1 MARTARP
8 LYLIAFGGYSDFS
21 SLLNSGDLDAMK
33 TMVARSEKWFE
44 DPENADDTEERQ
56 RLEQVK
62 SEIARLEGANVAVG
76 ASA

>member
-8 LYLIAFGGYSDFS
+8 LYMIAFGGYSDFN
-21 SLLNSGDLDAMK
+21 SLMNSGDLDAMK

-44 DPENADDTEERQ
+44 DPENTNDTEERQ
-56 RLEQVK
+56 RLEQIK
-62 SEIARLEGANVAVG
+62 AEIKRLEGAYVT